1 MSKNRENTEEKWL
14 TFCVHISNNLCCLGK
29 VCLRKL
35 LTSCT
40 WRHCFFIHFI
50 YMCWVSSTISCN
62 SEMFFLPFMDSN
74 HIMEGNNWDSVCF
87 CFSQSRACQ
96 ADMISEH
103 ERIRMLF
110 FHQLHPY
117 GLVTQWL
124 NMYPYFQLSCD
135 VMKIIQHDDSG
146 PRLRNKTAQVLI
158 LTLQCNNWILAIY

>member
-1 MSKNRENTEEKWL
+1 MMSKKRENTEEKWL
-14 TFCVHISNNLCCLGK
+14 TFCVHISNNLCCLGE

-40 WRHCFFIHFI
+40 WRLCFFTHFI

-103 ERIRMLF
+103 EKNKDALF
-110 FHQLHPY
+110 PPASSLWSNHPVIEY
-117 GLVTQWL
+117 VAIFPAILWCHES
-124 NMYPYFQLSCD
+124 N
-135 VMKIIQHDDSG
+135 
-146 PRLRNKTAQVLI
+146 TAWWFRAQA
-158 LTLQCNNWILAIY
+158 QK